1 MALSDPISPW
11 LKLAAAHAPIY
22 EAALFEVDPEILP
35 RRIGMARKA
44 IHLQIVKLHK
54 MDEAG
59 DIWALMDAL
68 KVLDDLILIDQADL
82 SRRALA

>member
-1 MALSDPISPW
+1 M
-11 LKLAAAHAPIY
+11 
-22 EAALFEVDPEILP
+22 
-35 RRIGMARKA
+35 GRKA